1 MKNVLRLL
9 ILAAAFGVFAL
20 PALAQ
25 DTAAGGAATQDVA
38 AEKAKKYE
46 DFLRLRKGGPAD
58 QKQAY
63 EVGKDYLSKYAA
75 TTDDADKKIYDYI
88 RNWVS
93 KYEKA
98 TVDFNFKTALF
109 PAAGTKADYTKGFE
123 IGRQLLN
130 SDQENLAVLLDLS
143 IAALLNASD
152 VKTENAAVSRE
163 AVQYVRRTTQL
174 IESGKAPQRPSADG
188 KTMVESWAPFP
199 NRENALGQLYYT
211 HGLLVRTTSPDEA
224 AGLFIK
230 AAQSNTTF
238 KSDPTTYF
246 YLANAYL
253 DGEYKRLIAEYKAT
267 YEGKEVTEEMKPA
280 YEALL
285 GKTNAAT
292 DRIIDAWARA
302 IALSADK
309 PQLKAWRDN
318 LMKQLADV
326 YKQRHEGSD
335 AGLNELI
342 AGVLNKPLPLPGQ
355 PMTPAAPAST
365 TGAAATSPTGTGAA
379 ATVTTPKPAATTT
392 PKPAAAPATTA
403 GTKPRR

>member
-25 DTAAGGAATQDVA
+25 DTAAGGTAATQDNTQA
-38 AEKAKKYE
+38 KADAYQK
-46 DFLRLRKGGPAD
+46 FLELKKGGPAQ

-63 EVGKDYLSKYAA
+63 DIGKDYLSKYAA

-88 RNWVS
+88 QNWVT
-93 KYEKA
+93 KYERA

-109 PAAGTKADYTKGFE
+109 PAAGAKPDYAKGFE
-123 IGRQLLN
+123 IGRQLLS
-130 SDQENLAVLLDLS
+130 SDQDNLAVLLDLS
-143 IAALLNASD
+143 IAALTNAAD
-152 VKTENAAVSRE
+152 PKTANEAVSRE
-163 AVQYVRRTTQL
+163 AVQYVKRATQL
-174 IESGKAPQRPSADG
+174 IETAGKAPQRLAADG
-188 KTMVESWAPFP
+188 KTMAENWAPFP
-199 NRENALGQLYYT
+199 NRETALGQLYYT

-224 AGLFIK
+224 AQLFIK
-230 AAQSNTTF
+230 AAQSNTPF

-253 DGEYKRLIAEYKAT
+253 DGEYKRLIAEYKST
-267 YEGKEVTEEMKPA
+267 YEGKDITEEMKPA

-285 GKTNAAT
+285 AKTNTAT

-302 IALSADK
+302 VALSADK
-309 PQLKAWRDN
+309 PQLKVWREN

-326 YKQRHEGSD
+326 YKQRHEGNE

-342 AGVLNKPLPLPGQ
+342 AKVLSTPLPLPGQ
-355 PMTPAAPAST
+355 PVPSAAPAST
-365 TGAAATSPTGTGAA
+365 TGAAATTT
-379 ATVTTPKPAATTT
+379 TTPKPAAT
-392 PKPAAAPATTA
+392 PATA
-403 GTKPRR
+403 ASGTKP

>member
-9 ILAAAFGVFAL
+9 ILAAAFGIFAL

-25 DTAAGGAATQDVA
+25 DTAAGGTAAPAQDA
-38 AEKAKKYE
+38 QAKADAYQK
-46 DFLRLRKGGPAD
+46 FLELRKGGPAQ

-63 EVGKDYLSKYAA
+63 DVGKDYLSKYAA

-88 RNWVS
+88 QNWVS

-98 TVDFNFKTALF
+98 TVDFNFRTALF
-109 PAAGTKADYTKGFE
+109 PAAGARPDYTKGFE
-123 IGRQLLN
+123 IGRQLLS
-130 SDQENLAVLLDLS
+130 SDPDNVAVLLDLS
-143 IAALLNASD
+143 IAALTNAAD
-152 VKTENAAVSRE
+152 PKTANEAVSRE

-174 IESGKAPQRPSADG
+174 IESGKTPQRPSADG
-188 KTMVESWAPFP
+188 KTMVDNWAPFP
-199 NRENALGQLYYT
+199 NRETALGQLYYT
-211 HGLLVRTTSPDEA
+211 HGLLVRATSPDEA
-224 AGLFIK
+224 AQLFIK

-246 YLANAYL
+246 YLANTYL

-285 GKTNAAT
+285 AKTNAAT

-302 IALSADK
+302 VALSADK
-309 PQLKAWRDN
+309 PQLKVWRDG

-326 YKQRHEGSD
+326 YKQRHDGSD

-365 TGAAATSPTGTGAA
+365 TGAAATRPAGTGSA
-379 ATVTTPKPAATTT
+379 ATTATTPKPAAS
-392 PKPAAAPATTA
+392 PATTA

>member
-25 DTAAGGAATQDVA
+25 DTAAGGTAASAQDA
-38 AEKAKKYE
+38 QAKADAYQK
-46 DFLRLRKGGPAD
+46 FLELRKGGPAQ

-63 EVGKDYLSKYAA
+63 DVGKDYLSKYAA

-88 RNWVS
+88 QNWVS

-109 PAAGTKADYTKGFE
+109 PAAGAKPDYARGFE
-123 IGRQLLN
+123 IGRQLLSSN
-130 SDQENLAVLLDLS
+130 PDNVAVLLDLS
-143 IAALLNASD
+143 IAALTNAAD
-152 VKTENAAVSRE
+152 PKTANEAVSRE

-174 IESGKAPQRPSADG
+174 IESGKAPQRLAADG
-188 KTMVESWAPFP
+188 KTMAESWAPFP
-199 NRENALGQLYYT
+199 NRETALGQLYYT

-224 AGLFIK
+224 AQLFIK
-230 AAQSNTTF
+230 AAQSNTPF

-253 DGEYKRLIAEYKAT
+253 DGEYKRLIAEYKT
-267 YEGKEVTEEMKPA
+267 TFPEGAEIKDEMKPK
-280 YEALL
+280 YEELL
-285 GKTNAAT
+285 SKTNAAT

-302 IALSADK
+302 VALSADK
-309 PQLKAWRDN
+309 PQLKTWRDS

-326 YKQRHEGSD
+326 YKQRHDGSD

-365 TGAAATSPTGTGAA
+365 TGAAGTGSTGTGAA
-379 ATVTTPKPAATTT
+379 ATATT